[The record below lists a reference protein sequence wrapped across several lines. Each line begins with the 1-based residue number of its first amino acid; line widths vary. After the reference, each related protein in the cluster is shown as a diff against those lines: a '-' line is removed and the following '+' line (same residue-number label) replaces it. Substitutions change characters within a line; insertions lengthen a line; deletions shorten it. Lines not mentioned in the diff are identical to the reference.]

1 MTDTMTAEQRHRCMS
16 HIRSR
21 DTKPELKV
29 RRWLWHHGYRYRL
42 NVKSVPGKPDIV
54 MRPYRTAIFVN
65 GCFWHGHNVQF
76 STAQIENSKLKNE
89 KGVCSEDSRAAQIEN
104 SKLESEK
111 DVCSED
117 SLAAQIENSKLKSEE
132 AVDYGAAQIENSACC
147 KIPQSNRAFWVAKI
161 KRNQERDQ
169 RNYQLLQENGWQVI
183 VVWECQLTP
192 HQIEHTMRE
201 VELLLNSNMLARY
214 KHAPAPFTTGEEQL
228 PAAAE
233 NNIEYNK

>member
-65 GCFWHGHNVQF
+65 GCFWHGHGVE
-76 STAQIENSKLKNE
+76 IENSK
-89 KGVCSEDSRAAQIEN
+89 VR
-104 SKLESEK
+104 SEK

-132 AVDYGAAQIENSACC
+132 AVDSGAAQIENSACC

-192 HQIEHTMRE
+192 HQIDHTMRE

-214 KHAPAPFTTGEEQL
+214 KHAPVPFTTGEEQL
-228 PAAAE
+228 PTAAE
-233 NNIEYNK
+233 NNIEYHSK